1 MITALLIGWLTMVS
15 IQLIFIVFIFSKTA
29 LYRAQ
34 TPVQPSNA
42 TTSEGVTL
50 VICAHN
56 ELPNLTDLLPLLAC
70 QQHARFEVLIMDDR
84 SSDGT
89 KEWLPGAVAAYT
101 NVRFIRVD
109 NDYEHVSPKKYALT
123 IALKK
128 ALYPVVLLTDADCR
142 PASDQ
147 WLAGMANALPAEKSI
162 VLGVSL
168 YQQRPGLLN
177 FLIQSETLFTAV
189 QYLSLALAG
198 RPYMGVG
205 RNLLYRTKTFFDN
218 RGFYTHIN
226 VLGGDDDLFI
236 NEVGTGANTTIS
248 LDPMTFTE
256 SIPKETWAAW
266 RHQKRRHLSVSHRYK
281 SGHKLRLGLLTGSH
295 VLTWL
300 LGLVGGVYVLYT
312 SLTDPVELA
321 NPFLLTVAGLFLTRW
336 LLFWLVVGQIS
347 QRLNNTVAWYA
358 IPFMDVFLAVYYA
371 LMGMTTLLRRQ
382 QKMNWR

>member
-1 MITALLIGWLTMVS
+1 MITALLIGWLIVVS
-15 IQLIFIVFIFSKTA
+15 LQLIFIVFIFSKTA
-29 LYRAQ
+29 LYRPSTANQ
-34 TPVQPSNA
+34 PLAPTP
-42 TTSEGVTL
+42 SEGVT
-50 VICAHN
+50 VVVCAHN
-56 ELPNLTDLLPLLAC
+56 ELPNLTELLPLLAG
-70 QQHARFEVLIMDDR
+70 QVHPHFEVLIMDDR

-89 KEWLPGAVAAYT
+89 KDWLPDAITAYP

-142 PASDQ
+142 PASDH
-147 WLAGMANALPAEKSI
+147 WLAGMANTLSADRSI

-168 YQQRPGLLN
+168 YQKRPDLLN
-177 FLIQSETLFTAV
+177 FLIRSETLFTAV

-198 RPYMGVG
+198 YPYMGVG

-236 NEVGTGANTTIS
+236 NEVATGANTAVS

-256 SIPKETWAAW
+256 SLPKETWAEW
-266 RHQKRRHLSVSHRYK
+266 RHQKRRHLSVGHRYK
-281 SGHKLRLGLLTGSH
+281 TGHKVRLGLITGSH
-295 VLTWL
+295 VLTWA
-300 LGLVGGVYVLYT
+300 LGLLAGIYVLCT
-312 SLTDPVELA
+312 SLTDPTALTNGLLLA
-321 NPFLLTVAGLFLTRW
+321 ATGLFLLRW
-336 LLFWLVVGQIS
+336 LVFWLVVGRIGY
-347 QRLNNTVAWYA
+347 RLDNTVRWYA

-371 LMGMTTLLRRQ
+371 LMGTTALLRRR
-382 QKMNWR
+382 QKINWR